1 MGNDVSSTQQP
12 NAKSCRASCKSNGGN
27 YFTLDLG
34 KKRCYC
40 KYSNEGRRQLND
52 HISGETACKSS
63 TGMTST
69 KQATTTSTRA
79 TSRSV
84 SRTHVFLFQWTANGN
99 NGADGH
105 LASRHVEEASRPQQ
119 GGLRNKHKMEEKTVW
134 DEQPKHS
141 NATQI
146 LAQV

>member
-1 MGNDVSSTQQP
+1 MGHDVSSTQQP
-12 NAKSCRASCKSNGGN
+12 TAKSCRASCKSNGGN

-119 GGLRNKHKMEEKTVW
+119 GRNKCKMEME
-134 DEQPKHS
+134 DGEEMEDF
-141 NATQI
+141 
-146 LAQV
+146 